1 MYISV
6 TTRTVSDVVILDLK
20 GRLWILD
27 LSLRDFVKRLLDEGA
42 RHFVL
47 NLTDVSYMDSSGLGQ
62 MLSIWTSIKNKGGH
76 MTVLRPSVRIQKLFE
91 ITRLGTVFE
100 IFEDESAAVATAAS
114 AANVTWP
121 LSDTHP

>member
-1 MYISV
+1 MDLSV

-27 LSLRDFVKRLLDEGA
+27 LPLREVIKNLLDSGH

-47 NLTDVSYMDSSGLGQ
+47 NLTDLSYMDSSGLGQ

-76 MTVLRPSVRIQKLFE
+76 MTVVRPSAKIQRLFE
-91 ITRLGTVFE
+91 ITRLGTVIE
-100 IFEDESAAVATAAS
+100 IFENETAAVTVAKL
-114 AANVTWP
+114 P
-121 LSDTHP
+121 QQHP

>member
-6 TTRTVSDVVILDLK
+6 TTRTVSDIVILDLK

-27 LSLRDFVKRLLDEGA
+27 LSLRDFVKRLLDEGS

-47 NLTDVSYMDSSGLGQ
+47 NLTDLSYVDSSGLGQ

-76 MTVLRPSVRIQKLFE
+76 MTLLRPSLRVQKLFE

-100 IFEDESAAVATAAS
+100 IFQDEAAAIAAAKS
-114 AANVTWP
+114 
-121 LSDTHP
+121 